1 MSFLKPPWLTQCF
14 WIVLAIAV
22 VVYLLRGFAVLT
34 MIPGGLVSGLWVL
47 AISLGIYLVLV
58 SLR

>member
-1 MSFLKPPWLTQCF
+1 MQCF

-34 MIPGGLVSGLWVL
+34 MIPGGVVIGLWVL
-47 AISLGIYLVLV
+47 TISLGIYLVLV